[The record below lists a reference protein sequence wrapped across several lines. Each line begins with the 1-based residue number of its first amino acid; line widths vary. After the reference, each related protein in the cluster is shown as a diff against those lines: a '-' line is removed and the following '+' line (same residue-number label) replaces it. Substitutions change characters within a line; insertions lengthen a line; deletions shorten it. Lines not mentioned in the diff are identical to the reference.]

1 LNRAT
6 AGNLEPIERRSVYD
20 EVVVRLGE
28 YIVQRGLKPG
38 EKLPAERELMESLR
52 VGRSSLREAVKALRA
67 VGAIDVVAGG
77 GMYVGRGG
85 TSALSKPLSWAV
97 FFNSSSIKQ
106 AIEARKVLET
116 ELAALAAERLTDED
130 LAAIRGH
137 FEQMRAAQ
145 HDGAA
150 YLAADVAFH
159 LAIARAAHNDILY
172 YALEMLQHVVRAWI
186 RRILRKANGEP
197 VSLAEHAPILA
208 ALERR
213 SPEEARRAM
222 SEHIDAASRRLQAAS
237 PELSETSEET
247 R

>member
-1 LNRAT
+1 L

-28 YIVQRGLKPG
+28 YIVQRGLRPG
-38 EKLPAERELMESLR
+38 EKLPPERELMESLR

-85 TSALSKPLSWAV
+85 TTALSKPLSWAV
-97 FFNSSSIKQ
+97 FFNANSINQ
-106 AIEARKVLET
+106 AVEARRILET
-116 ELAALAAERLTDED
+116 ELAGLAADRVTDDE
-130 LAAIRGH
+130 LAALRGH
-137 FEQMRAAQ
+137 LDQMSAAAS
-145 HDGAA
+145 DPAA

-159 LAIARAAHNDILY
+159 LAIARAAHNDVLY

-197 VSLAEHAPILA
+197 VSLDEHARILA
-208 ALERR
+208 ALERH
-213 SPEEARRAM
+213 SPDDARRAM
-222 SEHIDAASRRLQAAS
+222 SAHIDAASRRLLAAS
-237 PELSETSEET
+237 PEFTDASEEVPVP
-247 R
+247 